1 MPKKGSCG
9 DNLALADRSMKD
21 SSASAK
27 SIQGQGKTMADVTA
41 HITAIYRYPV
51 KGLSPEPLDR
61 VTLKAGE
68 TLPFDRAF
76 AIENGGRE
84 FDEAAPSYL
93 PKTKF
98 LMLMRDERLATLRTS
113 VDTESG
119 DMTVLRDGKQVAR
132 GNLRERIGRQML
144 EQFFAAFMGD
154 GLRGAPHIVHAEGH
168 SFSDVAAK
176 AVSIINLASIRDLER
191 VIGRPVDPLRFRAN
205 VYIDG
210 LAPWQE
216 FEWLDKDIALGDQ
229 AAAHVFKRIQ
239 RCAAT
244 NVDPQTGDRDMQIP
258 RALQNAFGHVDM
270 GIYATVTAP
279 GKIALG
285 EKVAP
290 VAAEISSAD

>member
-1 MPKKGSCG
+1 
-9 DNLALADRSMKD
+9 
-21 SSASAK
+21 
-27 SIQGQGKTMADVTA
+27 MAEQTA
-41 HITAIYRYPV
+41 QIRAIYRYPV
-51 KGLSPEPLDR
+51 KGLSPEPLEK
-61 VTLKAGE
+61 VALAAGE

-84 FDEAAPSYL
+84 FDEAAPRYL

-98 LMLMRDERLATLRTS
+98 LMLMRDERLASLRTS
-113 VDTESG
+113 VNAETG

-144 EQFFAAFMGD
+144 EQFFAAFMGEE
-154 GLRGAPHIVHAEGH
+154 LRGAPKIVHAAGH

-191 VIGRPVDPLRFRAN
+191 VLGRPVDPLRFRAN

-210 LAPWQE
+210 IAPWAE
-216 FEWLDKDIALGDQ
+216 FQWLDQDLALGGD
-229 AAAHVFKRIQ
+229 AILHVFKRIP

-244 NVDPQTGDRDMQIP
+244 NVDPATGARDMQIP

-270 GIYATVTAP
+270 GIYARVTASGVIAP
-279 GKIALG
+279 GAT
-285 EKVAP
+285 VAP
-290 VAAEISSAD
+290 VGTAASPAS